1 MYGYMF
7 PNIFSDYSVKS
18 AAVRHPACQVAI
30 LSPMGWLGSLFDWQ
44 LFGTMAV
51 KVTAAYLL
59 ALPIGW
65 EREQAQHSVGLRTF
79 PLVAMASCGYVLLAD
94 TFIGGQYTGVDAAA
108 RSRIIQGLT
117 TGIGFIGGGAI
128 MRSRGNV
135 RGTATAASI
144 WNTGVIGAA
153 VAESRFEI
161 AVILSLLNLITL
173 RLLVPLKERADKAAP
188 EASK

>member
-1 MYGYMF
+1 M
-7 PNIFSDYSVKS
+7 
-18 AAVRHPACQVAI
+18 
-30 LSPMGWLGSLFDWQ
+30 
-44 LFGTMAV
+44 MAGRII
-51 KVTAAYLL
+51 AAYIL

-79 PLVAMASCGYVLLAD
+79 PLVAMASCGYVMLAD
-94 TFIGGQYTGVDAAA
+94 SVSGGDAAA

-135 RGTATAASI
+135 HGTATAASI

-153 VAESRFEI
+153 IAESRFEI
-161 AVILSLLNLITL
+161 AVILSLLNLVTL
-173 RLLVPLKERADKAAP
+173 HLLVPRKERILNKLV
-188 EASK
+188 K